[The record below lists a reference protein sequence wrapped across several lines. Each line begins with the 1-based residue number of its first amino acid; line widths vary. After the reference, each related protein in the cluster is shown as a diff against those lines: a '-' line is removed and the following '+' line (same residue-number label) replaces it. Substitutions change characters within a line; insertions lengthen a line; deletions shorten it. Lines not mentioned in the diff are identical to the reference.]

1 VYVYRVFNASGLIY
15 SLNTVHF
22 IILKIMNAVC
32 FLRILEKINIDAKV
46 ISKGKSETPLPFPNS
61 KKNRTCKEIVRV

>member
-1 VYVYRVFNASGLIY
+1 
-15 SLNTVHF
+15 
-22 IILKIMNAVC
+22 MNAVC